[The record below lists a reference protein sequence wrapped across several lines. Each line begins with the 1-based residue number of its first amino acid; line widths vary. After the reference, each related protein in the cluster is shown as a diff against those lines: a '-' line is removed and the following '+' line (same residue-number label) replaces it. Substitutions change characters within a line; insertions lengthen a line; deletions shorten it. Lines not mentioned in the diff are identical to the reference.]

1 MVQHPTLVPKLHRRF
16 PGGLS
21 CDFDGVVSGLGVK
34 FVRTYQFAG
43 ALSEQAQLIVSSF
56 LRRGPAIVLSERGTG
71 LSRRMPF
78 RPRSSYAYRP
88 AFRIDLPVHHEL
100 RCSLISGHRASACA
114 TGPAIQSDGTRPIPS
129 DGEDFS
135 PQPLPGISPLPLR
148 SRPQPGPQLT
158 RPSAGST
165 HKAERC
171 WCLPHRK
178 DAGRP
183 SEGHSCPTQSRSFRS
198 GSCRCRLP
206 A

>member
-100 RCSLISGHRASACA
+100 PMLAYLWPSRISVRHRA
-114 TGPAIQSDGTRPIPS
+114 GNP
-129 DGEDFS
+129 
-135 PQPLPGISPLPLR
+135 
-148 SRPQPGPQLT
+148 
-158 RPSAGST
+158 
-165 HKAERC
+165 ERRNEAD
-171 WCLPHRK
+171 PK
-178 DAGRP
+178 
-183 SEGHSCPTQSRSFRS
+183 
-198 GSCRCRLP
+198 
-206 A
+206 